1 MGAFLA
7 LFLLLFLR
15 FPCAFFFAFLALFIA
30 SITSLYPSGLLRNL
44 FLRRGWSD
52 QSVRQSPVARFCQ
65 HLDQGFHLHSLS
77 QNHPVPHH
85 YPQKV
90 VLGIGLVPVPRYS
103 QSSMS

>member
-1 MGAFLA
+1 MMGAFLALFLLLFLRFPCAFLAAFLA

-52 QSVRQSPVARFCQ
+52 QSVRQ
-65 HLDQGFHLHSLS
+65 
-77 QNHPVPHH
+77 
-85 YPQKV
+85 
-90 VLGIGLVPVPRYS
+90 
-103 QSSMS
+103 